1 MGLKLGLRL
10 GLKRLLNRH
19 LRRGRIEL
27 ENDADA
33 LRDEGEVAVA
43 EGALLSLHL
52 PGLLRREAEQEENGR
67 RWAHLASVTLALHN
81 VDDPLRWSVW
91 N

>member
-1 MGLKLGLRL
+1 M
-10 GLKRLLNRH
+10 
-19 LRRGRIEL
+19 
-27 ENDADA
+27 
-33 LRDEGEVAVA
+33 AVA